1 MSIESP
7 TDDPPSR
14 TIAIQR
20 SSGSA
25 LLTAQSARSAAGP
38 SSRTVPLETPRPSA
52 PWQEPHQAPYSTAP
66 VSAGAWNTIPSASTV
81 ADIVMDR
88 SSRSRKYALAQA
100 DVARAAYGRGHER
113 EVDVPELKLPNDEA
127 KTLHGVLTEYLS
139 DLRMEIANTDSFD
152 FREDLKRTETL
163 LKGLIAVLEGSR

>member
-25 LLTAQSARSAAGP
+25 LLPAQPARSAAGS
-38 SSRTVPLETPRPSA
+38 SSRTVPLETPRPSV
-52 PWQEPHQAPYSTAP
+52 PWQELHQAPYSTAP
-66 VSAGAWNTIPSASTV
+66 ESAGAWSTIPSASTV

-88 SSRSRKYALAQA
+88 FSQSPRYALAQA
-100 DVARAAYGRGHER
+100 DVARAPYGRGHER
-113 EVDVPELKLPNDEA
+113 
-127 KTLHGVLTEYLS
+127 
-139 DLRMEIANTDSFD
+139 
-152 FREDLKRTETL
+152 
-163 LKGLIAVLEGSR
+163 